1 VEPLRVTSI
10 DSETAMILEENMS
23 TPPRKI
29 AIAAA
34 AAVTIA
40 GTTTIFPTAANAQHW
55 HGHGGHWGGGRWHG
69 GGGGFGWGFGPGFA
83 LGFGGPYYYGGPY
96 AYAGDCTMRRRWVVN
111 RYGQRVWRWV
121 RVCY

>member
-1 VEPLRVTSI
+1 MEPLRVTSI

-23 TPPRKI
+23 TPLRKI

-40 GTTTIFPTAANAQHW
+40 GTTAIFPTAANAQHW
-55 HGHGGHWGGGRWHG
+55 HGHGGH
-69 GGGGFGWGFGPGFA
+69 WGFGPGFA